1 MKYYNITQFLH
12 GMKKLKKKTTDKS
25 EESHTNKTG

>member
-12 GMKKLKKKTTDKS
+12 GKKKLKKTTDKS